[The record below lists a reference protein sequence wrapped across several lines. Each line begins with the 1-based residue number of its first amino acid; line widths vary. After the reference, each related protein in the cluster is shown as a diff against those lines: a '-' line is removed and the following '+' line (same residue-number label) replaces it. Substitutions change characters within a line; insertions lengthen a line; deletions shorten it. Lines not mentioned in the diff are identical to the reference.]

1 MEKILNLISLSYNEK
16 ESENYANFKPKK
28 NEIDTLIEAAKEAL
42 SIFPNIPGACVP
54 LSSLLAS
61 LIRDNTNYPIHAI
74 AGSLYIDNKKV
85 FHNESDDFKALFKK
99 TNLEWDGHCWIIF
112 GNYLCDISICRTAY
126 SNLSPVILKN
136 KILSTMGEG
145 KGIFICPIDK
155 LLDNGF
161 NFIPKYVLTDEE
173 ITIGFNSA
181 YYLIN
186 KKM

>member
-1 MEKILNLISLSYNEK
+1 MKKILNLISLSYNEK

-181 YYLIN
+181 CYLIN

>member
-16 ESENYANFKPKK
+16 ESENYANFKPKE

-54 LSSLLAS
+54 LSSLLTS

-99 TNLEWDGHCWIIF
+99 TNLEWDGHCWIILEIIYVIF
-112 GNYLCDISICRTAY
+112 QYVELRIQTFLPLYL
-126 SNLSPVILKN
+126 
-136 KILSTMGEG
+136 KIKYFQQWEKG
-145 KGIFICPIDK
+145 KEF
-155 LLDNGF
+155 LF
-161 NFIPKYVLTDEE
+161 VQ
-173 ITIGFNSA
+173 
-181 YYLIN
+181 LIN
-186 KKM
+186 Y